1 MLGLTVALKRPL
13 SPGGNQI
20 TLTKQVTKSLKIQGR
35 EVQPEMIGFLRDADC
50 NCDLE
55 EQLVRDGYLLLR
67 GLHDPEAVQAA
78 RIEILQRLV
87 EVDEIAEPAGDGIAT
102 GRSKRA
108 EMHSDLGAFWRSVS
122 EGRALRDVINGPRIT
137 QAMSDLFGEPAAHF
151 TFAWLRA
158 MTAGRASPLHIDHP
172 YMNRGSSALVTCWS
186 PMGSVDLD
194 EGPLFIVEG
203 SHAWSELRVQFE
215 GLDVDREPDRPGH
228 LKESA
233 ADLARDKG
241 ARLLTTSFQPG
252 DCLVF
257 GMFTAHAAF
266 DNGSTSGRVRVS
278 CDTRFQ
284 PASHVMDERVSGPNP
299 PAHGGLGYGCLSAAR
314 PMTGE
319 QTLR

>member
-1 MLGLTVALKRPL
+1 MLTEQPIKP
-13 SPGGNQI
+13 
-20 TLTKQVTKSLKIQGR
+20 LKIYGR
-35 EVQPEMIGFLRDADC
+35 RVQSDMIGSLRDADI
-50 NCDLE
+50 NGDLE
-55 EQLVRDGYLLLR
+55 EQLARDGYLLLR
-67 GLHDPEAVQAA
+67 GVHDPQAVHAA

-87 EVDEIAEPAGDGIAT
+87 EVGEIAEPAGAGIAT

-108 EMHSDLGAFWRSVS
+108 EMYLDLGAFWRSVS
-122 EGRALRDVINGPRIT
+122 EGQALRDVINGPRIT

-151 TFAWLRA
+151 TFAWLRV

-172 YMNRGSSALVTCWS
+172 YMNRGSNALVTCWS
-186 PMGSVDLD
+186 PMGSVGLD

-203 SHAWSELRVQFE
+203 SHTWPELRVQFE

-228 LKESA
+228 LKENA

-284 PASHVMDERVSGPNP
+284 PASDVMDERFSGPNP

-314 PMTGE
+314 PMTE
-319 QTLR
+319 IQTLR

>member
-1 MLGLTVALKRPL
+1 MLRE
-13 SPGGNQI
+13 
-20 TLTKQVTKSLKIQGR
+20 QVSKPLKIQGR
-35 EVQPEMIGFLRDADC
+35 EVQSDMIGSLRDA
-50 NCDLE
+50 NRNGDLK
-55 EQLVRDGYLLLR
+55 EQLLRDGYLLLR
-67 GLHDPEAVQAA
+67 GLHDPQAVQAA

-87 EVDEIAEPAGDGIAT
+87 EVEEIVEPAGAGIAT

-108 EMHSDLGAFWRSVS
+108 EMHSDLGTFWRSVS

-151 TFAWLRA
+151 TFAWLRV

-172 YMNRGSSALVTCWS
+172 YMNRGSNALVTCWS
-186 PMGSVDLD
+186 PMGSVSLD

-203 SHAWSELRVQFE
+203 SHTWPELRVQFE
-215 GLDVDREPDRPGH
+215 GLDVDREPNRPGH

-233 ADLARDKG
+233 TDLARDKG
-241 ARLLTTSFQPG
+241 TRLLTTSFQPG

-266 DNGSTSGRVRVS
+266 DNCSTSGRVRVS

-284 PASHVMDERVSGPNP
+284 PASDVMDERFSGPNP
-299 PAHGGLGYGCLSAAR
+299 PANGGLGYGCLSAAK
-314 PMTGE
+314 PLTGE
-319 QTLR
+319 QSLR

>member
-1 MLGLTVALKRPL
+1 MLTE
-13 SPGGNQI
+13 
-20 TLTKQVTKSLKIQGR
+20 QVTKQLKIQGR
-35 EVQPEMIGFLRDADC
+35 EVQSDMIGSLRDADR
-50 NCDLE
+50 NGDLE
-55 EQLVRDGYLLLR
+55 AQLVRDGYLLLR
-67 GLHDPEAVQAA
+67 GLHDPQAVQAA

-87 EVDEIAEPAGDGIAT
+87 EVDEIAEPAGAGVAP

-108 EMHSDLGAFWRSVS
+108 EIQSDLGTFWRSVS

-151 TFAWLRA
+151 TFAWLRT

-172 YMNRGSSALVTCWS
+172 YMNRGSNALVTCWS
-186 PMGSVDLD
+186 PMGSVGLD

-203 SHAWSELRVQFE
+203 SHTWPELRVQFE

-241 ARLLTTSFQPG
+241 TRLLTTSFQPG

-284 PASHVMDERVSGPNP
+284 PASDVMDERFSGPNP
-299 PAHGGLGYGCLSAAR
+299 PAHGGLGYGCLSAAH

>member
-1 MLGLTVALKRPL
+1 MLRE
-13 SPGGNQI
+13 
-20 TLTKQVTKSLKIQGR
+20 QVSKPLKIQGR
-35 EVQPEMIGFLRDADC
+35 EVQSDMIGSLRDA
-50 NCDLE
+50 NRNGDLK
-55 EQLVRDGYLLLR
+55 EQLLRDGYLLLR
-67 GLHDPEAVQAA
+67 GLHDPQAVQAA

-87 EVDEIAEPAGDGIAT
+87 EVEEIVEPAGAGIAT

-108 EMHSDLGAFWRSVS
+108 EMHSDLGTFWRSVS

-151 TFAWLRA
+151 TFAWLRV

-172 YMNRGSSALVTCWS
+172 YMNRGSNALVTCWS
-186 PMGSVDLD
+186 PMGSVRLD

-203 SHAWSELRVQFE
+203 SHTWPELRVQFE
-215 GLDVDREPDRPGH
+215 GLDVDREPNRPGH

-241 ARLLTTSFQPG
+241 TRLLTTSFQPG

-266 DNGSTSGRVRVS
+266 DNGSTSWRVRVS

-284 PASHVMDERVSGPNP
+284 PASDVMD
-299 PAHGGLGYGCLSAAR
+299 
-314 PMTGE
+314 
-319 QTLR
+319 